1 MKKKK
6 KTQGNRS
13 VFYNIFLA
21 KEDIKI
27 VINYVYRHKTSQEI
41 LMRILC
47 MKHQDCGLECDGI

>member
-1 MKKKK
+1 MK

-27 VINYVYRHKTSQEI
+27 VIYYVYRHETSQEI